1 MLLKTPV
8 NFSLFSV
15 IEHLP
20 VELRDRFYE
29 IREMD
34 LGVQN
39 KVDQIVT
46 REKIFFANCSRK
58 LKPAEREEEYEKI
71 KNEYETQL
79 STLKW

>member
-1 MLLKTPV
+1 
-8 NFSLFSV
+8 
-15 IEHLP
+15 
-20 VELRDRFYE
+20 
-29 IREMD
+29 MD

>member
-1 MLLKTPV
+1 M
-8 NFSLFSV
+8 

-29 IREMD
+29 IREID
-34 LGVQN
+34 LGTQN
-39 KVDQIVT
+39 QVDQIVN

-71 KNEYETQL
+71 RNEYDIPNTY
-79 STLKW
+79 

>member
-1 MLLKTPV
+1 M
-8 NFSLFSV
+8 

-39 KVDQIVT
+39 QVDQIKD
-46 REKIFFANCSRK
+46 REKVFFANCSRK
-58 LKPAEREEEYEKI
+58 LKPTEREEEYEKI
-71 KNEYETQL
+71 KNE
-79 STLKW
+79 

>member
-1 MLLKTPV
+1 
-8 NFSLFSV
+8 
-15 IEHLP
+15 
-20 VELRDRFYE
+20 
-29 IREMD
+29 MD

-71 KNEYETQL
+71 KNEYETQKVYYEWQFL
-79 STLKW
+79 SNFYSIGTKKRLKKATKKFKLPRTVIP